1 MQGFR
6 CFCFDLNAV
15 PGRNWNEVT
24 AKVLPIDLQFLR
36 IHRTGEKLLL
46 SPCSLSDASASV
58 DSPLFQSTGFWWIG
72 HHWQLSSPPFPAC
85 QKSSSQVLEWGDQH
99 WLLCFQKDVV
109 LRFESAFGGDRVG
122 LYFGLSSYPCLSPW
136 YSGSRRIAGDRVPYS
151 RVLGDLGYLSKELKE
166 RLEAKGIHLWTP
178 LRKNMEGIDE
188 GNIPA
193 ILAIRGTIETRIFV
207 LNAMFDIEHPIV
219 RSLAEWQLEIEQVL
233 LAYHLEFFI
242 N

>member
-36 IHRTGEKLLL
+36 IHQAGEKPLL
-46 SPCSLSDASASV
+46 SPCSLSDALLRLIRLYFNQLDFDELV
-58 DSPLFQSTGFWWIG
+58 IIDSFPVLLFQPVRSHRVKFLNEVVNIG
-72 HHWQLSSPPFPAC
+72 YCTFKNMWSYGLKVHLA
-85 QKSSSQVLEWGDQH
+85 VT
-99 WLLCFQKDVV
+99 
-109 LRFESAFGGDRVG
+109 ESGYILDYLVTLA
-122 LYFGLSSYPCLSPW
+122 

-178 LRKNMEGIDE
+178 LRKNMESANE
-188 GNIPA
+188 HNNPA

>member
-1 MQGFR
+1 M
-6 CFCFDLNAV
+6 
-15 PGRNWNEVT
+15 
-24 AKVLPIDLQFLR
+24 
-36 IHRTGEKLLL
+36 
-46 SPCSLSDASASV
+46 
-58 DSPLFQSTGFWWIG
+58 
-72 HHWQLSSPPFPAC
+72 
-85 QKSSSQVLEWGDQH
+85 
-99 WLLCFQKDVV
+99 V
-109 LRFESAFGGDRVG
+109 LRFESAFGGDSVE
-122 LYFGLSSYPCLSPW
+122 LYFGLSGYPVSVHDIQVTEELLETVLC
-136 YSGSRRIAGDRVPYS
+136 S

-178 LRKNMEGIDE
+178 LRKNMESADE
-188 GNIPA
+188 HNNPA

>member
-1 MQGFR
+1 MLVIWR
-6 CFCFDLNAV
+6 LCFGWFA
-15 PGRNWNEVT
+15 PISINWILMNWSSSIVFQSSSF
-24 AKVLPIDLQFLR
+24 A
-36 IHRTGEKLLL
+36 
-46 SPCSLSDASASV
+46 SLSEI
-58 DSPLFQSTGFWWIG
+58 IG
-72 HHWQLSSPPFPAC
+72 
-85 QKSSSQVLEWGDQH
+85 SSSWMRWSTLVTVLSKTCGLTVWKCIWRWQSRAIFWII
-99 WLLCFQKDVV
+99 WL
-109 LRFESAFGGDRVG
+109 
-122 LYFGLSSYPCLSPW
+122 PCLSPW

-193 ILAIRGTIETRIFV
+193 ILAIRGTIETWIFV

-219 RSLAEWQLEIEQVL
+219 RSLAGWQLEIEQVL